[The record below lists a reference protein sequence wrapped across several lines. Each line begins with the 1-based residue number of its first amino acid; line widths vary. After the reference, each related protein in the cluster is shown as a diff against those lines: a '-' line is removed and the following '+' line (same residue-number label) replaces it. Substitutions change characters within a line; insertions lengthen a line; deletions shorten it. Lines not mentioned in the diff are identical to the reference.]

1 MHVALTIAGSDSG
14 GGAGIQADLKTFEAH
29 GVFGTSAVTAITA
42 QNTVGVQGAW
52 PVPINMVDQQLTSI
66 LTDMRVRAVKT
77 GMLYNAE
84 IIQTVAHHLKKV
96 DAPIVIDPVM
106 VATSGDRLLQDEGLE
121 AMKLELLPLAKVIT
135 PNIPEA
141 EVLTGMQIASR
152 EDMEFAATIL
162 KEFYPDTWILIKGG
176 HFEDGDSAADLLYHR
191 EAFWMEGRRVRTR
204 HTHGTGCTLS
214 AAIAAQL
221 ARRSGVF
228 SAVKASK
235 EYVYGA
241 IVNAWKSAGK
251 GRGSLRHNWR
261 SLNGAL
267 ID

>member
-29 GVFGTSAVTAITA
+29 GVYGASAITAITA
-42 QNTVGVQGAW
+42 QNTVGVQAVW
-52 PVPINMVDQQLTSI
+52 PVPLEMVDKQLSSI
-66 LTDMRVRAVKT
+66 LTDMRVRAIKT
-77 GMLYNAE
+77 GMLYDAG
-84 IIQTVAHHLKKV
+84 IIEMVANHLKKLDV
-96 DAPIVIDPVM
+96 PIIVDPVM
-106 VATSGDRLLQDEGLE
+106 VATSGDRLLKDDALE

-141 EVLTGMQIASR
+141 EVLTGMQIHSR
-152 EDMEFAATIL
+152 EDMEFAATVL

-176 HFEDGDSAADLLYHR
+176 HFEDETSAADLLYHR
-191 EAFWMEGRRVRTR
+191 EPFWMEGNRVRTR

-214 AAIAAQL
+214 AAITAQL

-228 SAVKASK
+228 SAVKSSK

-241 IVNAWKSAGK
+241 IVNAWKSAGQ

-261 SLNGAL
+261 SLNGAT
-267 ID
+267 IE